1 MRDQNAHK
9 GIQPL
14 PSATEPLALGSEQAA
29 ESIGLQP
36 PTLEKDR
43 REGHLGIPY
52 VRAGRRVIYQLS
64 DLKAWLAA
72 NRVTPGAGGQY
83 ANCEV
88 DHE

>member
-1 MRDQNAHK
+1 MSAK
-9 GIQPL
+9 SL
-14 PSATEPLALGSEQAA
+14 PAATEPLAMGSDQAA
-29 ESIGLQP
+29 ESIGLQS

-64 DLKAWLAA
+64 DLRAWLAA
-72 NRVTPGAGGQY
+72 NRVTPGAGVQCT
-83 ANCEV
+83 NCEV

>member
-1 MRDQNAHK
+1 MRDLGTQT

-14 PSATEPLALGSEQAA
+14 AVSTADAALTLGIQPS
-29 ESIGLQP
+29 
-36 PTLEKDR
+36 TLEKDR

-52 VRAGRRVIYQLS
+52 VKAGRRVIYRLS

-72 NRVTPGAGGQY
+72 NRVMPGAGGQY
-83 ANCEV
+83 TNCEG

>member
-1 MRDQNAHK
+1 MSAK
-9 GIQPL
+9 SL
-14 PSATEPLALGSEQAA
+14 PAAAEPLAMGSEQAA
-29 ESIGLQP
+29 ESIGLQS

-72 NRVTPGAGGQY
+72 NRVTPAAGGQY
-83 ANCEV
+83 TNCEV